1 MQFNKTALT
10 LIEFE
15 KGHTCHNDFLIMDE
29 LDRVPMN
36 NAKKREIAKKY
47 CDRKILGANDILFL
61 EKSTIADVKMRIFE
75 PDGSEAFMC
84 GNGII
89 YVADYL
95 KRKNNRDRMKIET
108 LAGVREVALD
118 NGIWVVD
125 MGNLKTNAWEVP
137 VKCERNDTFIN
148 KQIKIGFKKFN
159 ISIVNSGEPHAVI
172 FLEKNSLYY
181 NDLDKINVEL
191 FGRMIRESELFPVG
205 VNVNFVQKIN
215 ERTIQVRT
223 YERGVEGETHACG
236 TGSVASVGVA
246 RMLGILDSTE
256 VEVMNR
262 GGTHHV
268 EFKNDK
274 LYLKGVPV
282 MLYRGMIEI

>member
-1 MQFNKTALT
+1 MQINKSVTT

-29 LDRVPMN
+29 LDRVPMTTV
-36 NAKKREIAKKY
+36 KKKEIAVKY

-61 EKSTIADVKMRIFE
+61 EKSSVADVRMRIFE
-75 PDGSEAFMC
+75 PDGTEAFMC

-95 KRKNNRDRMKIET
+95 RRKNGFEKMRIET
-108 LAGVREVALD
+108 LAGVREVSLQ

-125 MGNLKTNAWEVP
+125 MGQLKTKAWEVP
-137 VKCERNDTFIN
+137 IKSERNDIFIN
-148 KQIKIGFKKFN
+148 KQIKVGFKKFN

-215 ERTIQVRT
+215 ERTIAVRT
-223 YERGVEGETHACG
+223 YERGVEGETYACG

-246 RMLGILDSTE
+246 RLLGLLNSEE
-256 VEVMNR
+256 VEVVNR

-268 EFKNDK
+268 EFSDNR
-274 LYLKGVPV
+274 LLLKGVPV
-282 MLYRGMIEI
+282 TLYRGMIEI